1 MTDLAQPGS
10 TASTAAE
17 QAIRAVLAEKDNAIN
32 TQDAERLV
40 ALYAPGTVVFD
51 LAPPLQHE
59 AAEVLDPGPKQEWFA
74 GFEQMH
80 SEVHDLHISVGGEV
94 AFAFALVEWTATP
107 KGESEEFTMWFRST
121 VGLTRVDGS
130 WLISHEHE
138 STPFYMDGSFR
149 AATDL
154 QPVARP

>member
-1 MTDLAQPGS
+1 MTDTAQQGS
-10 TASTAAE
+10 TTTAAE
-17 QAIRAVLAEKDNAIN
+17 DAIRAVLAERTAAMNSR
-32 TQDAERLV
+32 DADRFV
-40 ALYAPGTVVFD
+40 TLYAPGTVVFD
-51 LAPPLQHE
+51 LAPPLQHD
-59 AAEVLDPGPKQEWFA
+59 AAEVLDPAGKRDWFA
-74 GFEQMH
+74 GFDHMH
-80 SEVHDLHISVGGEV
+80 SELHDLQISVGGDV

-107 KGESEEFTMWFRST
+107 KDEPDEFTMWFRST

-154 QPVARP
+154 RP

>member
-1 MTDLAQPGS
+1 MTDITQPGPT
-10 TASTAAE
+10 TATAAE
-17 QAIRAVLAEKDNAIN
+17 DAIRALLTERIAAVNSR
-32 TQDAERLV
+32 DADRFV
-40 ALYAPGTVVFD
+40 APYAPGIVVFD

-59 AAEVLDPGPKQEWFA
+59 AAAVLDPAPKREWFA

-80 SEVHDLHISVGGEV
+80 AELHDLQISVGGDV

-107 KGESEEFTMWFRST
+107 KDESEEFTMWYRST
-121 VGLTRVDGS
+121 LGLTRVDGS
-130 WLISHEHE
+130 WLVSHEHE

-154 QPVARP
+154 QP

>member
-1 MTDLAQPGS
+1 MTDIDQPSS
-10 TASTAAE
+10 TTGTAAE
-17 QAIRAVLAEKDNAIN
+17 QAIRAVLAEKNTAIN

-40 ALYAPGTVVFD
+40 ALYAPGIVVFD

-59 AAEVLDPGPKQEWFA
+59 AAEVLDPSPKRAWFA
-74 GFEQMH
+74 GFEQMR
-80 SEVHDLHISVGGEV
+80 SEVHDLQVSIGAGV

-121 VGLTRVDGS
+121 VGLTEVDGS
-130 WLISHEHE
+130 WLIRHEHE